1 MTNQKAQIVL
11 NIFFLNDIQVKTKIK
26 MFDVSSLQQ
35 IIVNFEVR
43 HHEYFDELGVL
54 RKKIVN
60 FD

>member
-1 MTNQKAQIVL
+1 MTNQKAQTVL
-11 NIFFLNDIQVKTKIK
+11 NIFFLNDIQAKTKIR
-26 MFDVSSLQQ
+26 MFDVYGLHQ

-54 RKKIVN
+54 RKRFAN

>member
-1 MTNQKAQIVL
+1 
-11 NIFFLNDIQVKTKIK
+11 
-26 MFDVSSLQQ
+26 MFDVSDLQQ

-54 RKKIVN
+54 RKRFAN